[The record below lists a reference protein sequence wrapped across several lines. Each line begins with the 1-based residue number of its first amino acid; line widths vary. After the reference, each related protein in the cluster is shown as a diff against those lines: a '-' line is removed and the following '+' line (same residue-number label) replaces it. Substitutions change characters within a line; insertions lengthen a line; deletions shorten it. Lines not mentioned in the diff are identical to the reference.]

1 MSRSGWIAA
10 AAALLFCA
18 SASGAQDAAEFYR
31 GKTIR
36 MIVGFVPGGGY
47 DVYARLIARHAPRR
61 IPGNPAIVVENM
73 PGAASMT
80 SVNYVTRIG
89 AQDGTVIGVPG
100 TAPFFAPL
108 TAEAHMFPDP
118 RGLHWLPS
126 PSSDTPVFVVW
137 HETQVRSV
145 ADLAQHEIISGS
157 TSKNS
162 PTSFYGRL
170 LAELFNAKIRIVY
183 GYSGGTP
190 PYVIT
195 PFPHCDSKAYIT
207 PGQYGGCL
215 GARFDP
221 FVLDADPNGAGF
233 RVRNMALDP
242 SLSAAR
248 LDQRLGLLGEFS
260 RASTP
265 LVSPLAAEMDV
276 FNQQAAM
283 LLQSGKA
290 AVAFDLSKEPAAVR
304 DRYGHH
310 SWGQSH
316 LLARRLVEAG
326 TRFVT
331 TVNGPSITWDTHK
344 DNFNGLKNRLVPP
357 MEKAYAALLDD
368 RRARVELARDA
379 IVLLLLV
386 RVQVAVLRRS
396 GIEQVLRLVPRG
408 LAKIVLA
415 LDVIRH
421 RLPLSWESLEG
432 LPAAAPQDR

>member
-89 AQDGTVIGVPG
+89 AQDGTVIGAPG

-190 PYVIT
+190 EVLAAMEKGEVSAFTNINWASLRVMKAQLLDAGKLRVILQFGSKPSEELPAT
-195 PFPHCDSKAYIT
+195 PFARDLLRSADDRELLDMAVT
-207 PGQYGGCL
+207 PYLFGRPYFL
-215 GARFDP
+215 GPNVPADRIAMLRRVFSET
-221 FVLDADPNGAGF
+221 FADPEF
-233 RVRNMALDP
+233 RAE
-242 SLSAAR
+242 AAR
-248 LDQRLGLLGEFS
+248 LNLDLDEKPLGGDDIQALVVRMYGGKPELIARMQRLYRGE
-260 RASTP
+260 
-265 LVSPLAAEMDV
+265 
-276 FNQQAAM
+276 
-283 LLQSGKA
+283 
-290 AVAFDLSKEPAAVR
+290 
-304 DRYGHH
+304 
-310 SWGQSH
+310 
-316 LLARRLVEAG
+316 
-326 TRFVT
+326 
-331 TVNGPSITWDTHK
+331 
-344 DNFNGLKNRLVPP
+344 
-357 MEKAYAALLDD
+357 
-368 RRARVELARDA
+368 
-379 IVLLLLV
+379 
-386 RVQVAVLRRS
+386 
-396 GIEQVLRLVPRG
+396 
-408 LAKIVLA
+408 
-415 LDVIRH
+415 
-421 RLPLSWESLEG
+421 
-432 LPAAAPQDR
+432 